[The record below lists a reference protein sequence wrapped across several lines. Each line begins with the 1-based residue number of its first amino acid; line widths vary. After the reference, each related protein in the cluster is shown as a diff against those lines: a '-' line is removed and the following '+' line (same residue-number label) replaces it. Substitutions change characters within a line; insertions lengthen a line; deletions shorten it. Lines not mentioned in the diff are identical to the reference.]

1 MSSNTAF
8 TRNTFAAP
16 VRGVLNY
23 DGLAMHILV
32 TNDDGILS
40 DGLWTLVRE
49 LKNIGRIT
57 VAAPSSE
64 QSAIGTSVTLRQ
76 VLRVQRVKPLVP
88 DVEAFSIDGT
98 PSDSVILT
106 LGKLVN
112 EKVDLVVSGINL
124 GLNLG
129 EDVHISGTVAAAL
142 QGYLSGF
149 PALAVSTVHNNH
161 YSLEVTARVTALTA
175 QKIHAYSPPS
185 GIFLNLNIPNLPP
198 QAKVKGVK
206 ITHLARE
213 SHINTIDEG
222 DDGRRKYYWLVR
234 RELDES
240 EKKQDSKTDI
250 GAIKRDSISITP
262 LYTDWIRRPPLRLLD
277 KLRTELIQELKTE
290 GLCS

>member
-1 MSSNTAF
+1 
-8 TRNTFAAP
+8 
-16 VRGVLNY
+16 
-23 DGLAMHILV
+23 MHILV

-49 LKNIGRIT
+49 LKKIGRVT

-64 QSAIGTSVTLRQ
+64 QSSIGTSVTLRQ
-76 VLRVQRVKPLVP
+76 VLRVQKVRPQVP
-88 DVEAFSIDGT
+88 DVTAFSIDGT

-106 LGKLVN
+106 LGKLVT

-149 PALAVSTVHNNH
+149 PAIAASTTHDNR
-161 YSLEVTARVTALTA
+161 YSMEVTARVTALVA
-175 QKIHAYSPPS
+175 RKIHTYAPPS
-185 GIFLNLNIPNLPP
+185 GIFLNLNVPGLPP
-198 QAKVKGVK
+198 QGKAKGVR
-206 ITHLARE
+206 ITRLARK

-234 RELDES
+234 RELDEN
-240 EKKQDSKTDI
+240 EKKQDARTDI
-250 GAIKRDSISITP
+250 GAIKRDYISLTP
-262 LYTDWIRRPPLRLLD
+262 VYTDWLRRPPLRMLE
-277 KLRTELIQELKTE
+277 KLRAELLEELQNE
-290 GLCS
+290 GFCS